1 MACLVLTAGATL
13 GAAAGEVQAGQRTPG
28 GAAGQFSAP
37 VAPPA
42 HTSGGPSART
52 SGDPGA
58 GPPTGKT
65 AGKKAAKS
73 AGPPATPSTVPTAVP
88 PDGGPAAPAPPGS
101 PLPSAPASGSP
112 ADSDSDSGS
121 GSDSGSAAASA
132 GPVPSDAPDSGP
144 DSDSGSTADAEP
156 PAADAQSP
164 LAGREAGEGR
174 SRPGRQLSPW
184 ELAHADGSFQRPD
197 ASSAASDPSPVP
209 APAETPGVSTSPG
222 ADGLSPQALDAP
234 AVRRVKQVSLGA
246 GIALIGMGLGF
257 LAFRMRRAD

>member
-13 GAAAGEVQAGQRTPG
+13 GAAAGEVQAGQRAPG
-28 GAAGQFSAP
+28 GAVGQFSAP
-37 VAPPA
+37 VAPA

-58 GPPTGKT
+58 GPP
-65 AGKKAAKS
+65 AGKS
-73 AGPPATPSTVPTAVP
+73 AGKSAGKGAGKGATPSTVPTAVP
-88 PDGGPAAPAPPGS
+88 PDGGQAAPAPPGS

-112 ADSDSDSGS
+112 ADSDSGS
-121 GSDSGSAAASA
+121 GSATASA
-132 GPVPSDAPDSGP
+132 GPTPSDASDSGP
-144 DSDSGSTADAEP
+144 DSDSGSTSDAEP

-197 ASSAASDPSPVP
+197 ASSAASDPAPVP
-209 APAETPGVSTSPG
+209 APAETPAASTSPG
-222 ADGLSPQALDAP
+222 TDGLSPQALDAP
-234 AVRRVKQVSLGA
+234 TVRRVKQVSLGA